1 MVNRQEP
8 DSSHEKLKDLLQ
20 QVPGVKEH
28 LESFPVK
35 MGKKI
40 MKRRINLGL
49 TQEDI
54 VQLVSEQAGS
64 QGQRPITQ
72 ATISKIETGHSGIK
86 GETYDK
92 VLRALGYDPL
102 SDGPFDDK
110 EIASIK

>member
-1 MVNRQEP
+1 MVNHQESS
-8 DSSHEKLKDLLQ
+8 SSHEQLKDLLK

-40 MKRRINLGL
+40 MKRRIDLGL
-49 TQEDI
+49 TQQDI
-54 VQLVSEQAGS
+54 VQLVAKQARS

-92 VLRALGYDPL
+92 VLQVLDYDPL
-102 SDGPFDDK
+102 SDGPFDDN
-110 EIASIK
+110 EFASIQ